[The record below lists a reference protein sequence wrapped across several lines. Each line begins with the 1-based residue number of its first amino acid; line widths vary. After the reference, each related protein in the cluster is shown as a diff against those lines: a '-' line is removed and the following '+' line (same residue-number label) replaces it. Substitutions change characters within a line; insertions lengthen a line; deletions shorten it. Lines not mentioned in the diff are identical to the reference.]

1 MRLCVF
7 FAMVFPHLLFT
18 KRPLTIKSDNQGSR
32 IFVSTI
38 SDTALRADN
47 TVRRYN
53 SMSSISTIKARFAK
67 VWTGLSASVFKVRS
81 SVSASLVAAAVVTA
95 FAPAQASAE
104 TRTLKLYYVHTGEK
118 AEITFKK
125 NGRFLPDGLKKL
137 NVFLRDWRRN
147 EPTKM
152 DPRLFDLVWQVYRST
167 GSNQYI
173 TVVSAYRSPATNNM
187 LRSKTSG
194 VAKKSQHTLGRAM
207 DFFIPGVPLAKL
219 RAIGM
224 RYQVG
229 GVGYY
234 PRSGSP
240 FTHMDVGNVRS
251 WPRMSRRELLA
262 LFPDGKTAHI
272 PADGKPLP
280 GYEQALAMIERQKAS
295 GGNVMMASNSAPR
308 KSKTLFGALFG
319 GGGADEEEDN
329 GDVAPAAARPARAV
343 PARQAPAPAAP
354 VQTPQ
359 AETMVAALPARDAP
373 VPMQAPRPEAAVEAP
388 QAEEVPMA
396 ALNVPIPARKPA
408 TAPQDAVALAAAE
421 QTGDAA
427 AAAARAAV
435 DANTAQVADAGASP
449 LMNGFVPIPSTRP
462 QQAADSVQLASA
474 AIPSARPDRPQDA
487 IAQLVNNPQD
497 AAPAV
502 ADASAS
508 VPQPGET
515 AAFPLPKT
523 APRDDTQLAM
533 LSRKD
538 EIGELIGPPDDDF
551 DTKPVANAAAEAPAP
566 AKAAHDRIAPVK
578 TASVAK
584 QVKAPTRQQIAA
596 ASDAAATGVRTTA
609 KGARRVAKASAR
621 PGAVVQPAAMPTS
634 TIAMSTDSVAQNA
647 PATNPV
653 LRNDAMRSAP
663 AMVYTAGFQR
673 GDLPSDRSNKFSGN
687 AVTFLTVAKFTE
699 TN

>member
-53 SMSSISTIKARFAK
+53 SMSRISTIKARLAK
-67 VWTGLSASVFKVRS
+67 VWTGWIGRADQMGLPASACRVRS
-81 SVSASLVAAAVVTA
+81 SVSVSLIAAAIVMA
-95 FAPAQASAE
+95 LAPSQASAE

-118 AEITFKK
+118 AEITFKRD
-125 NGRFLPDGLKKL
+125 GRFLPDGLKKL

-187 LRSKTSG
+187 LRSKTRG

-219 RAIGM
+219 RGIGM
-224 RYQVG
+224 RYQIG

-262 LFPDGKTAHI
+262 LFPDGKTAHL

-280 GYEQALAMIERQKAS
+280 GYEQALAMIEKRKA
-295 GGNVMMASNSAPR
+295 GGGAVMMASNSAPR

-329 GDVAPAAARPARAV
+329 GNDSAPAPATVRPARGT
-343 PARQAPAPAAP
+343 PARQAPAVVPPAP
-354 VQTPQ
+354 VQQP
-359 AETMVAALPARDAP
+359 ETMVASLPAREAP
-373 VPMQAPRPEAAVEAP
+373 VPMQAPRPEAVVEVPP
-388 QAEEVPMA
+388 QAEQIPVA
-396 ALNVPIPARKPA
+396 ALNIPIPARKPA
-408 TAPQDAVALAAAE
+408 NAVQDAIALAAA
-421 QTGDAA
+421 QPDDAA
-427 AAAARAAV
+427 GQ
-435 DANTAQVADAGASP
+435 QVADASPNP
-449 LMNGFVPIPSTRP
+449 LMTGFVPIPSMRP
-462 QQAADSVQLASA
+462 QHEAATQIA
-474 AIPSARPDRPQDA
+474 AAAVPSARPERDQLNPQDA
-487 IAQLVNNPQD
+487 IAQIVNN
-497 AAPAV
+497 APDSATTV
-502 ADASAS
+502 ADAGSAIQQGAAAAYP
-508 VPQPGET
+508 VPKE
-515 AAFPLPKT
+515 
-523 APRDDTQLAM
+523 APRANTQLAM
-533 LSRKD
+533 VSKKD
-538 EIGELIGPPDDDF
+538 EIGELIAPPEDDF
-551 DTKPVANAAAEAPAP
+551 DTQPVVAAKREP
-566 AKAAHDRIAPVK
+566 AKIEPVK
-578 TASVAK
+578 TASVARA
-584 QVKAPTRQQIAA
+584 VPVRQRVA
-596 ASDAAATGVRTTA
+596 ASGHGA
-609 KGARRVAKASAR
+609 KNSARSSGKGDRHVAKASAR
-621 PGAVVQPAAMPTS
+621 PSPVVQPAAIPAS
-634 TIAMSTDSVAQNA
+634 AVALSSDSVSQTA

-653 LRNDAMRSAP
+653 LRNDAMRTAP

-673 GDLPSDRSNKFSGN
+673 GDLPSERANQFSGN

>member
-1 MRLCVF
+1 
-7 FAMVFPHLLFT
+7 
-18 KRPLTIKSDNQGSR
+18 
-32 IFVSTI
+32 
-38 SDTALRADN
+38 
-47 TVRRYN
+47 
-53 SMSSISTIKARFAK
+53 MSSISTIKARLAK
-67 VWTGLSASVFKVRS
+67 VWTGLFNSVSQVRASAST
-81 SVSASLVAAAVVTA
+81 ALVAVAVLTA
-95 FAPAQASAE
+95 MAPSQASAE

-125 NGRFLPDGLKKL
+125 NGKFLPDGLKKL

-147 EPTKM
+147 EPTRM

-224 RYQVG
+224 RYQIG

-295 GGNVMMASNSAPR
+295 GGNVMMASNSTPR

-329 GDVAPAAARPARAV
+329 GDVAPAAARPARAAPV
-343 PARQAPAPAAP
+343 RQAPTPAAP

-359 AETMVAALPARDAP
+359 PEAMVASLPARNAP
-373 VPMQAPRPEAAVEAP
+373 VPIQAPRPAAIVETPP
-388 QAEEVPMA
+388 QVEEVPA
-396 ALNVPIPARKPA
+396 PAVAFNVPIPSRKPA
-408 TAPQDAVALAAAE
+408 NAAQDAIALAAAANPELNSAE
-421 QTGDAA
+421 QI
-427 AAAARAAV
+427 
-435 DANTAQVADAGASP
+435 ADASTNAM
-449 LMNGFVPIPSTRP
+449 LTGFVPVPSLRP
-462 QQAADSVQLASA
+462 QQEASQQIAA
-474 AIPSARPDRPQDA
+474 AIVPGVRPEQNPQDA
-487 IAQLVNNPQD
+487 IAQIVNDNPHST
-497 AAPAV
+497 ATV
-502 ADASAS
+502 TNSADAIAQGAAAAYP
-508 VPQPGET
+508 VPKES
-515 AAFPLPKT
+515 
-523 APRDDTQLAM
+523 PRANTQLAM
-533 LSRKD
+533 VSKRD
-538 EIGELIGPPDDDF
+538 EIGELIAPPEDNF
-551 DTKPVANAAAEAPAP
+551 DAQPVAV
-566 AKAAHDRIAPVK
+566 AKPQPVKIAPVK

-584 QVKAPTRQQIAA
+584 TAPSRSHIAA
-596 ASDAAATGVRTTA
+596 VGKGAKTGVRSTG
-609 KGARRVAKASAR
+609 KSDRRVAAVSSR
-621 PGAVVQPAAMPTS
+621 PKPVVQPAAIPAS
-634 TIAMSTDSVAQNA
+634 AVAMSTDSVAQAA
-647 PATNPV
+647 PATSAV

-673 GDLPSDRSNKFSGN
+673 GDLPSERANKFSGN

>member
-18 KRPLTIKSDNQGSR
+18 KRPLTIKSDNRGSC
-32 IFVSTI
+32 IFVSTS
-38 SDTALRADN
+38 SDMALWADN

-53 SMSSISTIKARFAK
+53 SMSRISTIKARLAK
-67 VWTGLSASVFKVRS
+67 VWNGWTGQTGQTGLSASVSRVRS

-95 FAPAQASAE
+95 LAPSQASAE

-125 NGRFLPDGLKKL
+125 NGKFLPDGLKKL

-147 EPTKM
+147 EPTRM

-187 LRSKTSG
+187 LRSKSSG

-219 RAIGM
+219 RGIGM
-224 RYQVG
+224 RYQIG

-262 LFPDGKTAHI
+262 LFPDGKTAHL

-280 GYEQALAMIERQKAS
+280 GYEQALAMIEKRKA
-295 GGNVMMASNSAPR
+295 GGGGVMMASNSAPR

-329 GDVAPAAARPARAV
+329 GNDAAPAPATVRPARAA
-343 PARQAPAPAAP
+343 PARQAPAVAPPAP
-354 VQTPQ
+354 VQQPE
-359 AETMVAALPARDAP
+359 AMIAALPTREAP
-373 VPMQAPRPEAAVEAP
+373 VPMQAPRPEATVEVP
-388 QAEEVPMA
+388 QQAEQAPVV

-408 TAPQDAVALAAAE
+408 NAAQDAIALAAA
-421 QTGDAA
+421 QPADA
-427 AAAARAAV
+427 
-435 DANTAQVADAGASP
+435 TMQEVADASPNP
-449 LMNGFVPIPSTRP
+449 LMTGFVPIPSMRP
-462 QQAADSVQLASA
+462 QQEVATQVAAA
-474 AIPSARPDRPQDA
+474 AVPSARPERDELNPQDA
-487 IAQLVNNPQD
+487 IAQIVNNNPD
-497 AAPAV
+497 SAATV
-502 ADASAS
+502 ADAGNAI
-508 VPQPGET
+508 QPG
-515 AAFPLPKT
+515 AAAAYPVPKE
-523 APRDDTQLAM
+523 APRANTQLAL
-533 LSRKD
+533 LSKKD
-538 EIGELIGPPDDDF
+538 EIGELIAPPEDDF
-551 DTKPVANAAAEAPAP
+551 DTQPIASANREP
-566 AKAAHDRIAPVK
+566 AKIAPVK
-578 TASVAK
+578 TASVARA
-584 QVKAPTRQQIAA
+584 VPAPARQ
-596 ASDAAATGVRTTA
+596 
-609 KGARRVAKASAR
+609 RVATNGHGTKSSAR
-621 PGAVVQPAAMPTS
+621 SSGKGDRHVARANARPSPVVQPAAMPAS
-634 TIAMSTDSVAQNA
+634 AVAMSSDSVSQTA
-647 PATNPV
+647 PTTNPV
-653 LRNDAMRSAP
+653 LRNDAMRTAP

-673 GDLPSDRSNKFSGN
+673 GDLPSERANQFSGN